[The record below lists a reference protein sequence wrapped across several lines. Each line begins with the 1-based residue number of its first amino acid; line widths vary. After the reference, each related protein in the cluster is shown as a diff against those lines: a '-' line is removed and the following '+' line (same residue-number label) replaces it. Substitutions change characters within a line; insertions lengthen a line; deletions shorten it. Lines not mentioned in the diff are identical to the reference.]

1 MAGPILGVLGDILI
15 TSGASLT
22 LTNEAMTNQGDD
34 KTYNITN
41 AAHRYLDR
49 SSVPVVQ
56 TQTNADNVTWATV
69 SPTTYTLRYLSGQV
83 VHNAPLVG
91 GTKGTRLASGAKYF
105 AYASMGQTTDWVFAG
120 ARDLQDVSVHTG
132 PGGSTWKVFQPL
144 LLTGPFSLKKWW
156 VDVTMASHLTASDLF
171 ILSLLAA
178 SGNRYEAYGY
188 FKDDHL
194 KAVVNAVVDETINFQ
209 PDGVIVIV

>member
-1 MAGPILGVLGDILI
+1 MPAILGVLGDILI
-15 TSGASLT
+15 TSGASLA

-69 SPTTYTLRYLSGQV
+69 NPSTYTLRYLSGQV
-83 VHNAPLVG
+83 VHNSPLVG

-105 AYASMGQTTDWVFAG
+105 AYASMGQTTDWEFSG
-120 ARDLQDVSVHTG
+120 TRDMKDVTTHKGV
-132 PGGSTWKVFQPL
+132 GGSTWKDFLPL
-144 LLTGPFSLKKWW
+144 LLTGMFVLKKWFI
-156 VDVTMASHLTASDLF
+156 DQTMANHLANNDLF

-188 FKDDHL
+188 EKDNHV
-194 KAVVNAVVDETINFQ
+194 KSAVNDVVSEDINFQ
-209 PDGVIVIV
+209 PDGVIVVV